1 MSKLFPIKIIKI
13 HGKIKKQCEYL
24 ENLDIYGEGES
35 IFVSFTIEVSSLF
48 LGTKARILI
57 NKKITAWI

>member
-1 MSKLFPIKIIKI
+1 MIKI

-48 LGTKARILI
+48 LGTKARTLI
-57 NKKITAWI
+57 NKKITA